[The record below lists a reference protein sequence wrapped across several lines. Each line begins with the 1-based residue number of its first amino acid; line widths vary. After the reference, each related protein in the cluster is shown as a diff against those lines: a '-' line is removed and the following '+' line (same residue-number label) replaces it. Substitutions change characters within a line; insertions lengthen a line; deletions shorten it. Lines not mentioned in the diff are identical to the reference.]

1 MKRILAIALALLVI
15 GCAALAEDVQSF
27 ALENGVAWGMSPSE
41 VLAIEGDTDADYQSI
56 GKGTLLAV
64 DDTAFRGREAD
75 AGYVFVND
83 ALAMALFALDAEDA
97 DPGALIAEMDA
108 EYGEHRDD
116 RGSAYFNA
124 TSHLT
129 GILYTIMPEIRG
141 VGALWVLPD
150 GTQAMVLTDVGYGY
164 EADDVLVAF
173 IDHARLYASK
183 DASLGEPAP
192 ALEP

>member
-1 MKRILAIALALLVI
+1 MKRIIAIALALLLL
-15 GCAALAEDVQSF
+15 GCAALGEDAQPF
-27 ALENGVAWGMSPSE
+27 ALENGIAWGMSPSE
-41 VLAIEGDTDADYQSI
+41 VMAIEGDDIAGYQSI
-56 GKGTLLAV
+56 GKGMLLAV
-64 DDTAFRGREAD
+64 DDTAFRGREAG

-83 ALAMALFALDAEDA
+83 ALAMALYALDAEDA
-97 DPGALIAEMDA
+97 NPEALIAEMDA
-108 EYGEHRDD
+108 AYGEHRDD

-129 GILYTIMPEIRG
+129 GILYTVMPEIKG

-150 GTQAMVLTDVGYGY
+150 GTEAMVLTDVGYGY

-173 IDHARLYASK
+173 IDHAGLYART